1 MNVEVNLKVTHL
13 TYKSTMKQKIK
24 LKEINGLLNKNPLDP
39 DQCWIR
45 PGSSL
50 FSDPWIWIRNHEK
63 NRPDPD
69 PCFIYTKDL
78 KHSRRNHRTF

>member
-24 LKEINGLLNKNPLDP
+24 LKEINGLLDKNPLDSDP
-39 DQCWIR
+39 CWIR

-50 FSDPWIWIRNHEK
+50 FSDPWIRIHEK

-69 PCFIYTKDL
+69 PWFRY
-78 KHSRRNHRTF
+78 N